1 MIKNIF
7 KKSIFLLIILW
18 FVYILVPPPPEI
30 PPLPQSQKSD
40 DPNDMVLVP
49 GITVYY
55 TNLSREEIIKFYQD
69 HYSNSNLFNLPLITY
84 RLNHPPEYFRELTRQ
99 TQQAT
104 YFEEIVHPMRESLL
118 VSGFQWENDPFTK
131 PEQRRQFRLYIKGN
145 DYSDRITIFQK
156 TSNPIWRVLLSVLII
171 VVSWWIFKE
180 IKIITREVRQLIRKK

>member
-1 MIKNIF
+1 MVLHNNF
-7 KKSIFLLIILW
+7 MVYLYWLFLHRRK
-18 FVYILVPPPPEI
+18 FPR
-30 PPLPQSQKSD
+30 LPQSLKSD

-69 HYSNSNLFNLPLITY
+69 HYSNSSLFNLPLITY
-84 RLNHPPEYFRELTRQ
+84 RLNHPSEYFRDLTRQ

-118 VSGFQWENDPFTK
+118 VSGFLWKEDPFTR
-131 PEQRRQFRLYIKGN
+131 PEQRPQFRLFIKGN
-145 DYSDRITIFQK
+145 EYQDRITIFQK
-156 TSNPIWRVLLSVLII
+156 TSNPFWRVLLSALII

-180 IKIITREVRQLIRKK
+180 IKIIIKEVRQLIRK